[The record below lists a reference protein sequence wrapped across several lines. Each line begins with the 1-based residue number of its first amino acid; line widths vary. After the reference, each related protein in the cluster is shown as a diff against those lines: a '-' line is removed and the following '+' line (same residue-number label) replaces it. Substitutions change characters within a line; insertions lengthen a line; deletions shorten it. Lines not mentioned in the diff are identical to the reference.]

1 MHISNYHTASPEYL
15 TSWLIFK
22 IGRQQKSGNGMN
34 IGMQLT
40 NVVHRDFLLLCA
52 KVLFANTMKLAY
64 HQHLCLLIDGVAILL
79 FPFTE
84 NSAAKARKKVSLFLK
99 YSLFV
104 ASQLDCWISKSLSTR
119 ALPNQWAYDWYT
131 FVSLLFSIGS
141 SYWAFMLCLWVL
153 LWWVA
158 EIKDY
163 RRSPLSNLHALYDR

>member
-104 ASQLDCWISKSLSTR
+104 ASQLDC
-119 ALPNQWAYDWYT
+119 
-131 FVSLLFSIGS
+131 
-141 SYWAFMLCLWVL
+141 
-153 LWWVA
+153 
-158 EIKDY
+158 
-163 RRSPLSNLHALYDR
+163 